1 LPFDIFIILKMS
13 NINAVT
19 TALMPISQALAWFFV
34 LSPRFSFYKSVT
46 EIASFYCAWA
56 LYKRFVLGDSMEF
69 GYITMALLALMSH
82 TENRKLSIA
91 ATALVLANF
100 GVFAYSVFTLSAY
113 DLAKGAQ
120 DSTSGGAIVWA
131 YVFKAYFLSS
141 ICFWSIVLFKFTK
154 YPGLPQTYTPVGSS
168 GALRAGEPP
177 V

>member
-1 LPFDIFIILKMS
+1 MS
-13 NINAVT
+13 NINPIA

-34 LSPRFSFYKSVT
+34 LSPRFNLNKSVT

-69 GYITMALLALMSH
+69 GYITMGLLAIAAHL
-82 TENRKLSIA
+82 ENKKLSIA

-100 GVFAYSVFTLSAY
+100 GVFAFSIFTMSAE
-113 DLAKGAQ
+113 DLAQGAKG
-120 DSTSGGAIVWA
+120 STSEEAIVWA

-141 ICFWSIVLFKFTK
+141 MCFWSTVLFKYTK
-154 YPGLPQTYTPVGSS
+154 LQQAYTPVGSS
-168 GALRAGEPP
+168 GVYDLIHTGSSGEDP

>member
-1 LPFDIFIILKMS
+1 MNP
-13 NINAVT
+13 VT

-34 LSPRFSFYKSVT
+34 LSPRFSLYKSVT

-69 GYITMALLALMSH
+69 GYITMGLLALMSH
-82 TENRKLSIA
+82 MENKKLSMA

-100 GVFAYSVFTLSAY
+100 GAFAYSIFTLSAH
-113 DLAKGAQ
+113 DLAKAAQ
-120 DSTSGGAIVWA
+120 GSTSQDAIIWA

-141 ICFWSIVLFKFTK
+141 MCFWSTVLFKFYK
-154 YPGLPQTYTPVGSS
+154 YPELPQAYTQVSSS
-168 GALRAGEPP
+168 GGRHPSEAP